1 MKYLQMSNKKLAL
14 FLFRIVVGV
23 NFFMH
28 GAVRIL
34 GDYSGFVSGMVND
47 FGDTFLLPISVKA
60 LAYVIP
66 IVELIVGIILIT
78 GYKLRYGLILGFL
91 LMAVLIFGMSLLQ
104 QWGVVGTQ
112 MLYALSLF
120 FILYFQ
126 DDES

>member
-1 MKYLQMSNKKLAL
+1 MSNKKLAL

-34 GDYSGFVSGMVND
+34 GDYSGFASGIVSD
-47 FGDTFLLPISVKA
+47 FGETFLYPLSVMA

-78 GYKLRYGLILGFL
+78 GYKLRYGLILGCL

-104 QWGVVGTQ
+104 QWAVVGTQ
-112 MLYALSLF
+112 MRDAISLCR
-120 FILYFQ
+120 ILHFQ
-126 DDES
+126 EDEN